1 MAGVALGG
9 TTGVVL
15 GATKAVPCGVVVGE
29 GGARE
34 AVAAGGTGVCVGV
47 WVDVGTCVGTLVADG
62 VSVGVSVGV
71 AVGVGVCVGHAV
83 SVGTGVGQVFV
94 TCMGTTCKT
103 LLSTSPV
110 PPTSLTAALR

>member
-15 GATKAVPCGVVVGE
+15 DAIKAVPCGVDVGE
-29 GGARE
+29 GGTRE
-34 AVAAGGTGVCVGV
+34 AVAAGSTGVCVGAGV
-47 WVDVGTCVGTLVADG
+47 FVGICMG
-62 VSVGVSVGV
+62 VGVSVGV
-71 AVGVGVCVGHAV
+71 AVGVGVRVGHAV

-94 TCMGTTCKT
+94 TRMGTTCKT